1 MDQADVGKSLI
12 SAWVAPRNVMISND
26 EVAGFVGEYPD
37 RLVGVGSVDI
47 SRPMEAVAEVRRCVT
62 ELGFRAI
69 RVLPWLWEI
78 PPSDRLFYPVYAA
91 CCELGI
97 PFCTQ
102 IGHTGPLMSSEF
114 GRPIYLDRVALD
126 FPDLVIVAGHIG
138 YPWTDEA
145 IAVATKHVNVCID
158 TSAYTARRYPSQL
171 IEYRKKNGRNK
182 VLFGS
187 NYPMITAAAAA
198 HLLDLDFE
206 QTTNA
211 LAIATTQAFGLK
223 RSFGTMTK
231 PLHAGQAAEAAVEA
245 ALLARMGFT
254 GAQDIFEGPNG
265 FFEVLGGSANNLALA
280 EMGQDWGMSQ
290 LSVKYHASCHWTHGG
305 IETIRQIQ
313 SRDGVDHATI
323 ASIEITVSPVALKT
337 AGVVYPQVGLEGKFS
352 IPYAAMNALVTG
364 KTGIQGFT
372 DEAVNNPDVRRL
384 IEKTTVS
391 TEDFQDW
398 FFTRTVVRTV
408 DGNIY
413 RAELSVFQDLP
424 DLEQKRIGV
433 IKKFNELVRPLLGEE
448 KTTQIRETILALESV
463 KDVSNLNQSE
473 GLQYLYELLIT
484 AVEDPMSTY
493 TPEVWGNPASPN
505 TSGDQQ

>member
-1 MDQADVGKSLI
+1 LGYNKKASVTQAALI
-12 SAWVAPRNVMISND
+12 N
-26 EVAGFVGEYPD
+26 G
-37 RLVGVGSVDI
+37 
-47 SRPMEAVAEVRRCVT
+47 
-62 ELGFRAI
+62 
-69 RVLPWLWEI
+69 
-78 PPSDRLFYPVYAA
+78 AA
-91 CCELGI
+91 S
-97 PFCTQ
+97 
-102 IGHTGPLMSSEF
+102 H
-114 GRPIYLDRVALD
+114 ALD
-126 FPDLVIVAGHIG
+126 FDDSHSVFRGHPSASIIATVFALAEKEKKSGTAMLAAYLVGLDVAVTMGKAAGDSLYERGMH
-138 YPWTDEA
+138 
-145 IAVATKHVNVCID
+145 N
-158 TSAYTARRYPSQL
+158 TSALGVIAA
-171 IEYRKKNGRNK
+171 
-182 VLFGS
+182 
-187 NYPMITAAAAA
+187 AAAAA